1 MGQAASTA
9 LSSSKSSV
17 VFYDSEELGNRFTKA
32 TLSTLAVPMVIVA
45 FPFINAYTFTSEEL
59 TGVKLMDGAIGGL
72 LGVIG
77 CKSPPFLYYK
87 LNRRED
93 LNFFF
98 VAGPLAPFLACWGV
112 FEVLFKDGPPEP
124 LAIPQEIKDKAK
136 REFGLNCENYYNIA
150 VAGIAGTGKVR

>member
-1 MGQAASTA
+1 MGQAASAA

-17 VFYDSEELGNRFTKA
+17 VFYDSDELGNRFTKA

-77 CKSPPFLYYK
+77 CKCSPCMYC
-87 LNRRED
+87 
-93 LNFFF
+93 NFYR
-98 VAGPLAPFLACWGV
+98 
-112 FEVLFKDGPPEP
+112 
-124 LAIPQEIKDKAK
+124 LAI
-136 REFGLNCENYYNIA
+136 
-150 VAGIAGTGKVR
+150 